1 MGGRKP
7 RYPTR
12 AEFEA
17 GAGPVEAVPRSRL
30 LRLMTGP
37 LGHRLDRWC
46 VRHTGLSFISWQAA
60 RDRGIPYQPSLLLTT
75 MGRRSGIRRSVVLP
89 YVADGD
95 RLVVV
100 ASNAGGAK
108 APAWVGN
115 LTACPLCEVIV
126 GRRRRAMR
134 GYVAKDAERDRLMDI
149 VAARRPHVYNY
160 EYHARR
166 NGRCL
171 DLVILAP
178 ADQAD

>member
-12 AEFEA
+12 ADFEA
-17 GAGPVEAVPRSRL
+17 GAEPVEAVPRTRM

-46 VRHTGLSFISWQAA
+46 VRYIGLSFISWQAS

-75 MGRRSGIRRSVVLP
+75 TGRKSGIRRSVVLP
-89 YVADGD
+89 YVAHGD

-100 ASNAGGAK
+100 ASNAGRAK
-108 APAWVGN
+108 APSWVGN
-115 LTACPLCEVIV
+115 LRARPLCQVIV
-126 GRRRRAMR
+126 GRRRRVML
-134 GYVAKDAERDRLMDI
+134 GHVAEGADRDRLMDI

-166 NGRCL
+166 NGRHL

-178 ADQAD
+178 ADRAK